1 MNPPNLSLTGA
12 VTDGDIEA
20 VRALLA
26 AGTDVNRTTSGGQ
39 TPLILAIVFMRI
51 QILSL
56 LLEAGAD
63 PQVRDSLGLNA
74 VDWAERRGFAEGV
87 KLLTQSQGAKHSTP
101 PDTSRTEPTLP
112 GKSAPRQIDK
122 PNPPVSRESQQF
134 PNSDEKSRRWLA
146 GLKLRIDEEASH
158 KVKQFPP
165 APLPTTSQIETTP
178 EKEPPRTVVNDTS
191 VQASTTVPAPAVIAS
206 PPEHVMNVAPNTSQ
220 LQSQTDEEADRKV
233 KEVQPTPSPP
243 TEIETAR
250 EEDSPHIVVNDT
262 SSSPS
267 PTVPEP
273 AVIASPPERLTNV
286 SPDISK
292 LTDQPDVAQTMT
304 PLVPSDD
311 VAKSQPSKS
320 TVRTP
325 PTSSSRKRCPKCYA
339 IYDSELLAYCAIDMT
354 LLVDADKPVVTS
366 PPETARISLVWFL
379 VVITFLVAGG
389 FAYLMIPSFKNE
401 QGSPTTTLPIPA
413 ANVQELPLVGGGLS
427 GKQLEVPAPEY
438 PASARSEHVSGT
450 VTIRVTVDQ
459 KGRVI
464 AVKVVEGDSRL
475 RNAAIAAA
483 QRATFSPEKLMNQGA
498 VGTIAY
504 TFKE

>member
-1 MNPPNLSLTGA
+1 MNPRNLSLTGA

-39 TPLILAIVFMRI
+39 TPLILAIVLMRI

-63 PQVRDSLGLNA
+63 PQLRDSLGLNA

-87 KLLTQSQGAKHSTP
+87 KLLTQSQGAKRETP

-112 GKSAPRQIDK
+112 GKSVPRQIEK
-122 PNPPVSRESQQF
+122 QSPPVPRASQQF
-134 PNSDEKSRRWLA
+134 ANSDEKSRRWLA

-158 KVKQFPP
+158 KVKQVQP
-165 APLPTTSQIETTP
+165 APPPPTREIKTAP
-178 EKEPPRTVVNDTS
+178 AKEPPRAVVNDTS
-191 VQASTTVPAPAVIAS
+191 VQASTTVPTPAVIAS
-206 PPEHVMNVAPNTSQ
+206 RPEHVMNVAPDTSQ
-220 LQSQTDEEADRKV
+220 LENETDEEADHKI

-243 TEIETAR
+243 TEIKTAP
-250 EEDSPHIVVNDT
+250 EKDSPHIVVND
-262 SSSPS
+262 SSSSAS

-286 SPDISK
+286 SPDTSK
-292 LTDQPDVAQTMT
+292 LKDQPDVAQAMA
-304 PLVPSDD
+304 PLVPPDD
-311 VAKSQPSKS
+311 VARSQPPKS

-325 PTSSSRKRCPKCYA
+325 PTSSSRKRCPKCNA
-339 IYDSELLAYCAIDMT
+339 VYDSELLAYCAIDMT
-354 LLVDADKPVVTS
+354 PLVDADKPVVTF
-366 PPETARISLVWFL
+366 PPETSRISLVWFL

-401 QGSPTTTLPIPA
+401 PGSPTTTLPIQA
-413 ANVQELPLVGGGLS
+413 VNVQELPLVGGGLS

-475 RNAAIAAA
+475 RKAAIAAA

>member
-122 PNPPVSRESQQF
+122 PNPTVSRESHQF
-134 PNSDEKSRRWLA
+134 ANSDEKSRRWLA

-158 KVKQFPP
+158 TVKQVQP
-165 APLPTTSQIETTP
+165 APPPTTSQIETTP
-178 EKEPPRTVVNDTS
+178 EKEPPRTVVNDAS

-206 PPEHVMNVAPNTSQ
+206 PPEHVMNVTPATSQ
-220 LQSQTDEEADRKV
+220 LEKATGEEADHKV
-233 KEVQPTPSPP
+233 KEVEPTPSPP
-243 TEIETAR
+243 PEIKTAR
-250 EEDSPHIVVNDT
+250 EEHSPHIVVND
-262 SSSPS
+262 SSSSVS

-304 PLVPSDD
+304 PLV
-311 VAKSQPSKS
+311 
-320 TVRTP
+320 
-325 PTSSSRKRCPKCYA
+325 
-339 IYDSELLAYCAIDMT
+339 
-354 LLVDADKPVVTS
+354 
-366 PPETARISLVWFL
+366 
-379 VVITFLVAGG
+379 
-389 FAYLMIPSFKNE
+389 
-401 QGSPTTTLPIPA
+401 
-413 ANVQELPLVGGGLS
+413 
-427 GKQLEVPAPEY
+427 
-438 PASARSEHVSGT
+438 
-450 VTIRVTVDQ
+450 
-459 KGRVI
+459 
-464 AVKVVEGDSRL
+464 
-475 RNAAIAAA
+475 
-483 QRATFSPEKLMNQGA
+483 
-498 VGTIAY
+498 
-504 TFKE
+504 

>member
-1 MNPPNLSLTGA
+1 
-12 VTDGDIEA
+12 
-20 VRALLA
+20 
-26 AGTDVNRTTSGGQ
+26 
-39 TPLILAIVFMRI
+39 
-51 QILSL
+51 
-56 LLEAGAD
+56 
-63 PQVRDSLGLNA
+63 
-74 VDWAERRGFAEGV
+74 
-87 KLLTQSQGAKHSTP
+87 
-101 PDTSRTEPTLP
+101 
-112 GKSAPRQIDK
+112 
-122 PNPPVSRESQQF
+122 
-134 PNSDEKSRRWLA
+134 
-146 GLKLRIDEEASH
+146 
-158 KVKQFPP
+158 
-165 APLPTTSQIETTP
+165 
-178 EKEPPRTVVNDTS
+178 
-191 VQASTTVPAPAVIAS
+191 
-206 PPEHVMNVAPNTSQ
+206 
-220 LQSQTDEEADRKV
+220 
-233 KEVQPTPSPP
+233 
-243 TEIETAR
+243 
-250 EEDSPHIVVNDT
+250 
-262 SSSPS
+262 
-267 PTVPEP
+267 
-273 AVIASPPERLTNV
+273 
-286 SPDISK
+286 
-292 LTDQPDVAQTMT
+292 
-304 PLVPSDD
+304 
-311 VAKSQPSKS
+311 
-320 TVRTP
+320 
-325 PTSSSRKRCPKCYA
+325 
-339 IYDSELLAYCAIDMT
+339 MT

>member
-12 VTDGDIEA
+12 VTDGDIDA
-20 VRALLA
+20 VRGLLA

-39 TPLILAIVFMRI
+39 TPLILAIVFRRI

-63 PQVRDSLGLNA
+63 PQLRDSLGLNA
-74 VDWAERRGFAEGV
+74 LDWAERRGFAEGV
-87 KLLTQSQGAKHSTP
+87 KLLTQSQGVKHETP

-112 GKSAPRQIDK
+112 GKSVPRQIEK
-122 PNPPVSRESQQF
+122 QNPTVSRESQQF
-134 PNSDEKSRRWLA
+134 ANSDEKSRRWLA
-146 GLKLRIDEEASH
+146 GLKLRMDEEASH
-158 KVKQFPP
+158 KVKQVPP
-165 APLPTTSQIETTP
+165 APLPTTSEIETAP
-178 EKEPPRTVVNDTS
+178 EKEPARAVVNDTS
-191 VQASTTVPAPAVIAS
+191 VQASTTVPAPAVIATR
-206 PPEHVMNVAPNTSQ
+206 PEPVMKVAPDSSQ
-220 LQSQTDEEADRKV
+220 LENESDEEADHKV

-243 TEIETAR
+243 TETKTAP
-250 EEDSPHIVVNDT
+250 EKDSPYIFVNDSP
-262 SSSPS
+262 SSAS

-273 AVIASPPERLTNV
+273 AVIASPPKRLTNV
-286 SPDISK
+286 SPDTSK
-292 LTDQPDVAQTMT
+292 LTDQPDVAQAMT
-304 PLVPSDD
+304 PLVPPDD
-311 VAKSQPSKS
+311 VARSQPSKS

-325 PTSSSRKRCPKCYA
+325 PTSSSRKRCPKCNA
-339 IYDSELLAYCAIDMT
+339 VYDSELLAYCAIDMT
-354 LLVDADKPVVTS
+354 PLVGADMPVVTS

-389 FAYLMIPSFKNE
+389 FAYLMIPTLKNE
-401 QGSPTTTLPIPA
+401 QGSPTTTLQA
-413 ANVQELPLVGGGLS
+413 VNVQELPQVGGGLS

-464 AVKVVEGDSRL
+464 AVKVVEGDLRL